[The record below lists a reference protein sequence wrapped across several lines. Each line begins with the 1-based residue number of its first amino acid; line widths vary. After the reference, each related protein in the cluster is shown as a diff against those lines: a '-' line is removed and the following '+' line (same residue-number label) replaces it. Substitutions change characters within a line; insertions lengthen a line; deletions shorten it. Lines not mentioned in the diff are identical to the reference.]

1 MKFLGILIGIVC
13 TSFFYFPFP
22 LFFLP
27 SVNTKMV
34 LAAMGLL
41 LLLVQLG
48 VNGHRSIN
56 KDFFIISLFALGV
69 SFASWLTMVLNDSMD
84 DAYLSYLVSMWVWTG
99 AAYFVVSSIKAVH
112 GKISV
117 ELVCFYMIAVGA
129 LQCLLAISL
138 DMYAPLKAFINWIL
152 AGDYPDNGRLYGL
165 GCAYDVA
172 GGRFAVLLV
181 MIAFL
186 LPKAF
191 SKENPYRYVVPLLAA
206 FGIIVMI
213 GNMIGRTTTV
223 GLILALSYW
232 GYILLTGKGVT
243 GRERTLMIR
252 WIVVLG
258 LVFAVTF
265 TVLYH
270 TNAFWHKHIR
280 FGFEGFFSLVEKG
293 TWEVHSNEMLKEGFI
308 FPDNLR
314 TWIIGDGYMGA
325 MERDPYYMGP
335 LWYGFYKGTDAG
347 YSRFLFYFGLIGL
360 LTFMTFMAKV
370 CQICAKHFPSYG
382 YMFIMILLL
391 NYMIWVKVST
401 DIFLAFAPFLCLAS
415 QSKLTECKRL

>member
-1 MKFLGILIGIVC
+1 MKFLGILIAIVC

-22 LFFLP
+22 LFFLL

-41 LLLVQLG
+41 LLIVQLG
-48 VNGHRSIN
+48 MNGHRSIN
-56 KDFFIISLFALGV
+56 KDFFIISLLALGV

-99 AAYFVVSSIKAVH
+99 AAYFVVSFIKAVH
-112 GKISV
+112 GKVSV
-117 ELVCFYMIAVGA
+117 ELVCFYMIAVGT

-138 DMYAPLKAFINWIL
+138 DMYAPLKEFVNWIL

-191 SKENPYRYVVPLLAA
+191 SKENPYRYVMPLLAA

-223 GLILALSYW
+223 GLILALLYW
-232 GYILLTGKGVT
+232 GYILLTGKGMA

-270 TNAFWHKHIR
+270 TNAFWYKHIR

-293 TWEVHSNEMLKEGFI
+293 TWEVHSNEMLKEGLI
-308 FPDNLR
+308 FPDNFR

-325 MERDPYYMGP
+325 MEEDPYYIGP

-360 LTFMTFMAKV
+360 LTFMAFIAKV
-370 CQICAKHFPSYG
+370 CQICTKHFPSYG
-382 YMFIMILLL
+382 YMFIMMLLL
-391 NYMIWVKVST
+391 NYMIWIKVST